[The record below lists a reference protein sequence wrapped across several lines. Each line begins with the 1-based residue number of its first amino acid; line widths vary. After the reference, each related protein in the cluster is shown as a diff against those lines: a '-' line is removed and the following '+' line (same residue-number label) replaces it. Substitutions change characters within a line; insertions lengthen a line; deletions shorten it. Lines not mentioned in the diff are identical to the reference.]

1 MPEDYHIFWLSPLY
15 HSFNSSCHHSPTKHK
30 NSPSRRCSMRFSPLC
45 SPTSRLSSGCWV
57 LSIVALLSTSH
68 LLKSCKHH
76 RVHCTSFQLE
86 NIPCWALQ
94 TRNYFCYFSLG
105 FFFPIFFYFFE
116 IQWIC
121 HCISKPFLHLFHLPS
136 PDFCLD
142 SCLQNHFMMLLL
154 SDFCFFHYPFTKEKR
169 IYW

>member
-1 MPEDYHIFWLSPLY
+1 MPEDYHIFWLPPLNC
-15 HSFNSSCHHSPTKHK
+15 SSSSSCHHSPPKRE
-30 NSPSRRCSMRFSPLC
+30 NPPSRRCSMRLNLPPPPPCYHASK
-45 SPTSRLSSGCWV
+45 LSSGCWV
-57 LSIVALLSTSH
+57 LSIVALSSISH

-76 RVHCTSFQLE
+76 RVHSTSSQPE

-94 TRNYFCYFSLG
+94 TRNYCCYFSL
-105 FFFPIFFYFFE
+105 FFSSREFVIVFQNLLFR
-116 IQWIC
+116 
-121 HCISKPFLHLFHLPS
+121 SFHLPS